1 MKTDKRIRYTKMF
14 LKEALIELLHKKPIS
29 KITIKELC
37 EKAEINRST
46 FYTHYIDQYDLLDQ
60 IKQELLNNSL
70 FCMDS
75 IKENTNEY
83 DPKQTIF
90 KLLHNIVE
98 NKDLIYVLWG
108 KYGDMAFQEQLIE
121 SFNDKIISFVNT
133 SNDTPSIED
142 ELIYIYNI
150 SGFLGIIRKWIFD
163 EYDNLSIE
171 DVANLL
177 LKIYNYTWLIEV
189 K

>member
-14 LKEALIELLHKKPIS
+14 LKEALIELLHEKPIS

-60 IKQELLNNSL
+60 IKQELLDNSL
-70 FCMDS
+70 LYIDS
-75 IKENTNEY
+75 IKENTSE
-83 DPKQTIF
+83 DHFKQTIF
-90 KLLHNIVE
+90 KLLHSIIE

-108 KYGDMAFQEQLIE
+108 KYGDMGFQEQLIE
-121 SFNDKIISFVNT
+121 IFKDKVISFVNT
-133 SNDTPSIED
+133 SNDIPSIED
-142 ELIYIYNI
+142 ELIYFYNI
-150 SGFLGIIRKWIFD
+150 NGFLGIIRKWIFD
-163 EYDNLSIE
+163 EYDNLSVE

-177 LKIYNYTWLIEV
+177 IKLYNYTWLIGV